1 MDIRIVDGRLTKDAE
16 VKIGKNNGR
25 QFLSFTIA
33 NNGYF
38 KNEQVT
44 TYFNVISYDKDTI
57 EQHEK
62 YLKGT
67 YVIVNGRPNES
78 MSIKDSKTYLNR
90 NIVAY
95 NVTRGSSASNNN
107 ENNQRTNYR
116 DVAPATPTV
125 DMPTVDV
132 PTCEIPPITAPTIGL
147 VNPTPTPVYTAEV
160 SPTPVPTPAPK
171 VPQGYENE
179 LPF

>member
-16 VKIGKNNGR
+16 VKTSKNNGR
-25 QFLSFTIA
+25 QFLSFTLA

-38 KNEQVT
+38 KNEQIT

-57 EQHEK
+57 EQYEK
-62 YLKGT
+62 YSKGT

-90 NIVAY
+90 NIIAY
-95 NVTRGSSASNNN
+95 NVTRSASASNRN
-107 ENNQRTNYR
+107 ENNQTANYR
-116 DVAPATPTV
+116 DVAPAVPSV
-125 DMPTVDV
+125 DMPSVNI
-132 PTCEIPPITAPTIGL
+132 PTCEAP
-147 VNPTPTPVYTAEV
+147 VMVAPVQT
-160 SPTPVPTPAPK
+160 TAPK
-171 VPQGYENE
+171 VNENAPIYSAEVPSMSSTAPQASKNYDDD